1 MSFLLLLT
9 VCFKTVESR
18 GHSREWRYCPPI
30 KTSFMVRYESQWF
43 KTHRLINI
51 QTKLQGE
58 EWKRKTRLNP
68 KIHSKT
74 VRPEKPLATP
84 HVHPWNEVSTNE
96 GSWGATSWV
105 DPGCHLSATRIPLS
119 DLFHQEAFV
128 LLSPTFGFL
137 KRKKKHLYNYRT
149 SSSILLN

>member
-18 GHSREWRYCPPI
+18 GHLREWRYCPPI

-43 KTHRLINI
+43 KTHRLVNI

-68 KIHSKT
+68 KHIQRRFDRRSRWLPHTCILEMRSAQMKAHGQ
-74 VRPEKPLATP
+74 RLAGWTPGATWVP
-84 HVHPWNEVSTNE
+84 HVSPCLTYSTRRL
-96 GSWGATSWV
+96 S
-105 DPGCHLSATRIPLS
+105 CFFHRLSASWRERRNIFIIIGLAV
-119 DLFHQEAFV
+119 QCC
-128 LLSPTFGFL
+128 
-137 KRKKKHLYNYRT
+137 
-149 SSSILLN
+149 